1 MENASQSAHRE
12 WLSKVNGTKIPEITG
27 SKAMPGLE
35 YLPLDGLIVSD
46 NIKSWE
52 HIKQPIIPLAPAE
65 NGDEPAEK
73 ASHELRT
80 LRAQLNSEAGFLAL
94 VQDEQLGGEGKWALS
109 IIKPIELD
117 FSEKQLRAG
126 MEVCYSIGQVLLA
139 SSTRAALLAIT
150 GKQTV

>member
-1 MENASQSAHRE
+1 MENLSQNKHRE

-35 YLPLDGLIVSD
+35 YLPLDGLVVSD

-65 NGDEPAEK
+65 TNEESAKK
-73 ASHELRT
+73 AARELRM
-80 LRAQLNSEAGFLAL
+80 LRDQLNSETAFPVL
-94 VQDEQLGGEGKWALS
+94 VKDKQLGGKGKWALS
-109 IIKPIELD
+109 IINPKELD
-117 FSEKQLRAG
+117 FLEEQLRKG
-126 MEVCYSIGQVLLA
+126 METCYSIGQVLLA
-139 SSTRAALLAIT
+139 NSSRAALLAVT